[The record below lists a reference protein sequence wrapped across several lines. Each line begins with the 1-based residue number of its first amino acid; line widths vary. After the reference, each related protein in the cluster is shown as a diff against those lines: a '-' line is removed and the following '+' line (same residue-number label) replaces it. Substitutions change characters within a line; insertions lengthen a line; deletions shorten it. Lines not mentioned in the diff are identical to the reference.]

1 MSGGL
6 DSTTYD
12 LGNAVCGLFWAGLA
26 GVKPGDDGFDG
37 EDGNQLGGPVQP
49 RPGRYLLGQVV
60 PGHLGGGGG
69 EAVGKV
75 AEFRFPRAG
84 LLTCSAR
91 VSSSW
96 PASGRSP
103 AIT

>member
-26 GVKPGDDGFDG
+26 GVKPRDDGFDG

-49 RPGRYLLGQVV
+49 WPGRYLLGQVV

-69 EAVGKV
+69 EAVGKSRNSGFL
-75 AEFRFPRAG
+75 AWAG
-84 LLTCSAR
+84 
-91 VSSSW
+91 
-96 PASGRSP
+96 
-103 AIT
+103 